1 MTGMDGAIMNTKR
14 AAIGLLIGLAA
25 VATIA
30 LRSPVQ
36 AQEQGLRAGW
46 QPFLGCWLSM
56 AAEEEGQGVLCLI
69 AEGQDVEMLTIIDG
83 EIEFSEPLV
92 ADGGTHEFERDG
104 CWGTESARFSED
116 RRRLYTASLATCEGE
131 APRRSTGIISMP
143 TPDEWIDVRA
153 IEANGATTA
162 WSKRYRRTSQSVLSG
177 LEPDIPVARPSPF
190 AVQGGITSPTSAIT
204 IGDVIDA
211 SRNVDV
217 NAVTGWL
224 AEVAPRFPGLT
235 VKDLIRLDDAG
246 VATAVID
253 MVVELSF
260 AEHFA
265 VNEETDD
272 AGGYRRYGRIDWH
285 HHGFGHPGTTVVV
298 IEEHR
303 PVRPTGR
310 TRVVTGDPDPPARSG
325 GRPGQVIAGKG
336 YRKPEATTTSSGCRS
351 GGKSSSCKGSTG
363 RKAVRRGGK

>member
-1 MTGMDGAIMNTKR
+1 MTRMDGAIMNTKR

-56 AAEEEGQGVLCLI
+56 ATEEEDQGALCLI
-69 AEGQDVEMLTIIDG
+69 AEGQDVEMLTIVDG
-83 EIEFSEPLV
+83 RIEFMEPLV

-153 IEANGATTA
+153 IEANGATTV
-162 WSKRYRRTSQSVLSG
+162 WSKRYRRTSQGVPSG
-177 LEPDIPVARPSPF
+177 LELDIPVARPSPF
-190 AVQGGITSPTSAIT
+190 AAQGGITSPTSAIT

-265 VNEETDD
+265 VKEETDD
-272 AGGYRRYGRIDWH
+272 GNRYRYARRNRH
-285 HHGFGHPGTTVVV
+285 HHGFGYPETTVVV

-303 PVRPTGR
+303 PVRPTGS

-336 YRKPEATTTSSGCRS
+336 YRKPESTTTSSGCRS